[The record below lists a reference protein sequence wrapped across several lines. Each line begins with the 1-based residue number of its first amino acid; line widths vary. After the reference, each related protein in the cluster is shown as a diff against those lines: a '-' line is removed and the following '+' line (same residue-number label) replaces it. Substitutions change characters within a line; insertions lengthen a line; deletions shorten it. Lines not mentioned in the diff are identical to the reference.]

1 MRRLI
6 HDKGLNSAAEYD
18 RIFSLRKAKGL
29 DQFDL
34 RRWRTLLRYFKGGR
48 ILDVGCL
55 DSQIGHLATWRDPSA
70 EVWGI
75 DVAEEAIEQMQNAY
89 PYAHYEVRDCYKT
102 GFPDA
107 HFDYIV
113 MGEVIEHLE
122 DPKAAIRE
130 AFRVLKPGGTLALST
145 PKDEEKEPG
154 AVDGDRHIWS
164 FSVDSVKRI
173 LEYHGKVKTKI
184 LRSQYF
190 PVYRYCWPTIV
201 SFVTKR

>member
-1 MRRLI
+1 MKRLI
-6 HDKGLNSAAEYD
+6 HDTGLNSAAEYD
-18 RIFSLRKAKGL
+18 RIFSLRKSKGT
-29 DQFDL
+29 DKFDL
-34 RRWRTLLRYFKGGR
+34 RRWRTLLKYFRGGR
-48 ILDVGCL
+48 ILDIGCL
-55 DSQIGHLATWRDPSA
+55 DSQIGILATEYEPST

-75 DVAEEAIEQMQNAY
+75 DVAEEAIAQMQTWH
-89 PYAHYEVRDCYKT
+89 PDFHYEVRDCYQT
-102 GFPDA
+102 GFPNH

-130 AFRVLKPGGTLALST
+130 AMRILRPGGTLALST
-145 PKDEEKEPG
+145 PRDEEKEPG

-164 FSVDSVKRI
+164 FSVDSVKRL

-190 PVYRYCWPTIV
+190 PKYAYCWPQIV
-201 SFVTKR
+201 AFCTKR